1 MLRLGRKGQLEM
13 LPDWISEKIEIN
25 RYETYR
31 LLERAGRETPPGAR
45 LLDAGSGE
53 GQFRHY
59 FDHTR
64 YVGVDLAVG
73 DTTWDYTGIDAQA
86 DLKQLPFPDGS
97 FDAAVCIQTLEHVN
111 EPKQVIGE
119 IARTLRPGGRLYLAA
134 PMMWHQHQKPHDFFR
149 YTSFGFRYLLEQNGM
164 RVVDMK
170 PWGGYF
176 WFLSFNL
183 QLMHD
188 RLFPRPES
196 DLLYLLMLPL
206 VLPIQ
211 FFFFLVLPILFFYL
225 DRLDPVKDHT
235 LGWSVVAERE
245 SGRER
250 ENGGRG
256 EREKG

>member
-1 MLRLGRKGQLEM
+1 MRREKPMMRLGRKGQLEL
-13 LPDWISEKIEIN
+13 LPDWISEKIEVN

-31 LLERAGRETPPGAR
+31 LLERAGRETPPGVR

-73 DTTWDYTGIDAQA
+73 DATWDYTGLDTQA
-86 DLKQLPFPDGS
+86 DLKQLPFSENS

-119 IARTLRPGGRLYLAA
+119 ISRVLRPGGRFYLAA

-164 RVVDMK
+164 KRGRYAPV
-170 PWGGYF
+170 G
-176 WFLSFNL
+176 
-183 QLMHD
+183 
-188 RLFPRPES
+188 RLF
-196 DLLYLLMLPL
+196 LVPL
-206 VLPIQ
+206 IQ
-211 FFFFLVLPILFFYL
+211 LAAI
-225 DRLDPVKDHT
+225 
-235 LGWSVVAERE
+235 A
-245 SGRER
+245 
-250 ENGGRG
+250 
-256 EREKG
+256 